1 MTNASASV
9 ITFLL
14 CLTATPL
21 VVRFPWQQFVS
32 DIYSSIPATWFRQHV
47 SLNLLSS
54 KYSSY
59 IKRRYVS
66 NQWNISKVHLLIVF
80 GDKNRHWMITVM
92 NTIFKSNINQIRW
105 LLCKMAQWNLR
116 RLNPDLFV
124 WTTYCTC
131 SRLASST
138 RHFGVCTLKMKCFMF
153 LCTDR
158 ISCPMSLIGWDLWLM
173 EKHIFSTDMCR
184 STLVF
189 PFIFAICFKTSAII
203 LLQNFHNVLVT
214 TCLNSRFTVYQKWTL
229 INVLFLWE

>member
-1 MTNASASV
+1 M
-9 ITFLL
+9 
-14 CLTATPL
+14 

-32 DIYSSIPATWFRQHV
+32 DIYCSIPAIWFRQHV

-59 IKRRYVS
+59 IKCRYVS

-80 GDKNRHWMITVM
+80 GDKKWHWMIRVM

-105 LLCKMAQWNLR
+105 LLCTMAQWNLR

-131 SRLASST
+131 SRLTSNT
-138 RHFGVCTLKMKCFMF
+138 RHFRACTLKMKCCDYVFM
-153 LCTDR
+153 CRQDR
-158 ISCPMSLIGWDLWLM
+158 LSHVRNWWRFVADG
-173 EKHIFSTDMCR
+173 KTHIFSTDMCR

-203 LLQNFHNVLVT
+203 HAKFP
-214 TCLNSRFTVYQKWTL
+214 
-229 INVLFLWE
+229 